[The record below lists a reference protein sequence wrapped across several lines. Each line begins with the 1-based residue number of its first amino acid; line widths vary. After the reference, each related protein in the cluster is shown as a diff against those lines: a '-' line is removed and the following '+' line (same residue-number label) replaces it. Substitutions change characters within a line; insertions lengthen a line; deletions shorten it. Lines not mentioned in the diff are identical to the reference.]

1 MRMDAATAAPA
12 MKKGRRRR

>member
-1 MRMDAATAAPA
+1 MRVDAATAAPA